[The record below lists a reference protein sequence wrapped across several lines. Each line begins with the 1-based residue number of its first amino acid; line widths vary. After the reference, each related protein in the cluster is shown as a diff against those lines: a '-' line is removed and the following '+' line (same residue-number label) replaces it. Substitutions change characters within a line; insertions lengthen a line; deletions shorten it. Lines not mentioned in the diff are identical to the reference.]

1 MTGIILPEETRVD
14 FVALKVANLTL
25 VSQWYQQVARLDL
38 LRQNGSTIY
47 LGTRL
52 NQQVLVVLHQITGLQ
67 AQQPVTGLDH
77 FAILL
82 PNPGALGAAYR
93 IVAKNQTVTTAFQT
107 GYREGFIAHDPEGNG
122 VAFTIDRA
130 IEQYQEERQ
139 YNWEDETLQ
148 SIDPAT
154 IGEHAAREYDRLP
167 SGTTIG
173 YVQFRVS
180 DLPATSHYLEQGLGF
195 REKTSHDRNEVFLA
209 AGDYRHHIGINLRL
223 DAKLALPTPDMYG
236 LDYVS
241 FILPDQHAMENILMN
256 LDAAG
261 LTDYDYNKDNQFLMI
276 AGPNRLTLWFRV
288 A

>member
-148 SIDPAT
+148 
-154 IGEHAAREYDRLP
+154 
-167 SGTTIG
+167 
-173 YVQFRVS
+173 
-180 DLPATSHYLEQGLGF
+180 
-195 REKTSHDRNEVFLA
+195 
-209 AGDYRHHIGINLRL
+209 
-223 DAKLALPTPDMYG
+223 
-236 LDYVS
+236 
-241 FILPDQHAMENILMN
+241 
-256 LDAAG
+256 
-261 LTDYDYNKDNQFLMI
+261 
-276 AGPNRLTLWFRV
+276 
-288 A
+288 

>member
-93 IVAKNQTVTTAFQT
+93 IVAKDQTVTTAFQT

-122 VAFTIDRA
+122 VASSECELRCQVGI
-130 IEQYQEERQ
+130 
-139 YNWEDETLQ
+139 
-148 SIDPAT
+148 
-154 IGEHAAREYDRLP
+154 
-167 SGTTIG
+167 
-173 YVQFRVS
+173 
-180 DLPATSHYLEQGLGF
+180 LPAASPVRQNSATALETSDGGVE
-195 REKTSHDRNEVFLA
+195 RPK
-209 AGDYRHHIGINLRL
+209 
-223 DAKLALPTPDMYG
+223 
-236 LDYVS
+236 
-241 FILPDQHAMENILMN
+241 
-256 LDAAG
+256 
-261 LTDYDYNKDNQFLMI
+261 
-276 AGPNRLTLWFRV
+276 
-288 A
+288 